1 MPDKMKRLALR
12 PSVILCLL
20 AAGSWAASVHGVE
33 TEPLPEPLTLEYALS
48 LIDEGHPDLLVEQAE
63 QASLAAQLQ
72 GIDAS
77 NALNISVEGRARWV
91 DPPTIDN
98 GDPTEDHKLSL
109 YVRKPLYDF
118 GRTDALRR
126 AAQHASLGR
135 EQRYQAVRDKR
146 RIAIMQAF
154 FDVLLSDMEYAR
166 DNEALAVAYIVL
178 DRLRDRQEL
187 GQASDI
193 AVLEKE
199 AEYQRVR
206 YQLAQS
212 EASQRATRAR
222 LANLLNRPG
231 MLPSNLRRPQLD
243 YQQRKLPEF
252 EMLVEKAMQK
262 NSEILALQAELVAAQ
277 QRIEAARADQLP
289 RLDGELEASAYSR
302 ELGSYDRWRA
312 GVTLQV
318 PIYSGGRVD
327 AAVASQRAQ
336 QYAVQARLDK
346 ARFDLR
352 QSVLELW
359 LELQNLRLQ
368 QDKANS
374 EQDFRELYL
383 DRSRANYEMEFT
395 ADLGDAMVRLSE
407 AQLGLAQ
414 TEYQLA
420 IAWERLDALTGAN
433 DENVPVAA
441 AGRAK

>member
-1 MPDKMKRLALR
+1 MNRQA
-12 PSVILCLL
+12 LCLSAILSLQVVSLSAAL
-20 AAGSWAASVHGVE
+20 AQ
-33 TEPLPEPLTLEYALS
+33 TPEPLPQPLRLEYALS
-48 LIDEGHPDLLVEQAE
+48 LVDEEHPDLMAERALREQLKAR
-63 QASLAAQLQ
+63 LQ

-77 NALNISVEGRARWV
+77 TALNVSVEGRARWV
-91 DPPTIDN
+91 DPPSIDN
-98 GDPTEDHKLSL
+98 GDVADDHKLSL

-118 GRTDALRR
+118 GRTESLRQ
-126 AAQHASLGR
+126 AARQASLGR
-135 EQRYQAVRDKR
+135 EQYYQAVRDKR

-166 DNEALAVAYIVL
+166 DNEALAVAYIAL
-178 DRLRDRQEL
+178 DRLRDRQEM

-206 YQLAQS
+206 YELAQS
-212 EASQRATRAR
+212 ESRQRATRAR

-231 MLPSNLRRPQLD
+231 MLPSVLSKPKFD
-243 YQQRKLPEF
+243 YAERELPEY
-252 EMLVEKAMQK
+252 EVLVEQAMK
-262 NSEILALQAELVAAQ
+262 RNPEIIALQSELEAAQ
-277 QRIEAARADQLP
+277 RRVEAARAERLP
-289 RLDGELEASAYSR
+289 RLEGELEASAYSR

-318 PIYSGGRVD
+318 PIYTGGRVD
-327 AAVASQRAQ
+327 AGVASQRAQ

-346 ARFDLR
+346 ARYDLR
-352 QSVLELW
+352 QSILDLW

-368 QDKANS
+368 QEKAYS

-414 TEYQLA
+414 VEFQLA
-420 IAWERLDALTGAN
+420 IVWERLDALIGTNGEKAFVAAG
-433 DENVPVAA
+433 ENVE
-441 AGRAK
+441 

>member
-1 MPDKMKRLALR
+1 MKRLALCL
-12 PSVILCLL
+12 SVVLCLR
-20 AAGSWAASVHGVE
+20 AAGFGEALAQT
-33 TEPLPEPLTLEYALS
+33 TEPLPQPLPLEYALS
-48 LIDEGHPDLLVEQAE
+48 LVDEAHPDLLAEQAE
-63 QASLAAQLQ
+63 QARLAAMLQ
-72 GIDAS
+72 GIDAN
-77 NALNISVEGRARWV
+77 NALDISVEGRARWV
-91 DPPTIDN
+91 DPPTLDN
-98 GDPTEDHKLSL
+98 GDVTEDHKLSL

-118 GRTDALRR
+118 GRTDALRQ

-135 EQRYQAVRDKR
+135 EQYYQAVRDKR

-166 DNEALAVAYIVL
+166 DNEALAIAYIAL

-193 AVLEKE
+193 SVLEIE

-212 EASQRATRAR
+212 QSRQRGTRAR

-231 MLPSNLRRPQLD
+231 MLPSELDKPQLD
-243 YQQRKLPEF
+243 YDKRDLPEF
-252 EMLVEKAMQK
+252 EVLLDQAMRV
-262 NSEILALQAELVAAQ
+262 NPEILALQSELMATHQ
-277 QRIEAARADQLP
+277 SIEAARAEQRP

-318 PIYSGGRVD
+318 PLYSGGRID
-327 AAVASQRAQ
+327 AAVAGERAQ
-336 QYAVQARLDK
+336 QYAVQARLEK

-352 QSVLELW
+352 QSVLDLW

-368 QDKANS
+368 RDRAFS
-374 EQDFRELYL
+374 EQDYRELYL

-414 TEYQLA
+414 AEFQLA
-420 IAWERLDALTGAN
+420 IAWERMDALTGSTADMVTAN
-433 DENVPVAA
+433 ARNEAE
-441 AGRAK
+441 

>member
-1 MPDKMKRLALR
+1 MKRLAL
-12 PSVILCLL
+12 SLLLVSCLE
-20 AAGSWAASVHGVE
+20 AAAYGEISEPTA
-33 TEPLPEPLTLEYALS
+33 EPLPQPLTLDYALS
-48 LIDEGHPDLLVEQAE
+48 LVDEAHPELLTEQAE
-63 QASLAAQLQ
+63 QALLAARLQ

-77 NALNISVEGRARWV
+77 NALDISIEGRARWV
-91 DPPTIDN
+91 DPPSVDN
-98 GDPTEDHKLSL
+98 GDVVEDHKLSL

-118 GRTDALRR
+118 GRSDALRR
-126 AAQHASLGR
+126 AAQQSSLGR
-135 EQRYQAVRDKR
+135 EQHYQAVRDNR

-166 DNEALAVAYIVL
+166 DNEALAVAYIAL

-193 AVLEKE
+193 GVLEKE

-206 YQLAQS
+206 YQLAESQ
-212 EASQRATRAR
+212 ARQRATRAR

-231 MLPSNLRRPQLD
+231 MLPSELSKPRLD
-243 YQQRKLPEF
+243 YENRDLPDF
-252 EMLVEKAMQK
+252 EVLLEQAMRV
-262 NSEILALQAELVAAQ
+262 NPEILALQSEVMARQ
-277 QRIEAARADQLP
+277 QRIEAARAEQRP

-318 PIYSGGRVD
+318 PLYSGGRID
-327 AAVASQRAQ
+327 AAVAGERAQ
-336 QYAVQARLDK
+336 QYTVQAQLEKARLD
-346 ARFDLR
+346 LR
-352 QSVLELW
+352 ENVLELW

-368 QDKANS
+368 RERAYS
-374 EQDFRELYL
+374 EQDYRELYL

-414 TEYQLA
+414 AEYQLA
-420 IAWERLDALTGAN
+420 IAWERMDALTGAAA
-433 DENVPVAA
+433 DMVPDQAMSVAE
-441 AGRAK
+441 

>member
-1 MPDKMKRLALR
+1 MTHLAFS
-12 PSVILCLL
+12 PPAILCLL
-20 AAGSWAASVHGVE
+20 AMGAWTGIAPAVE
-33 TEPLPEPLTLEYALS
+33 SLPEPLTLEYALS
-48 LIDEGHPDLLVEQAE
+48 LVDEGHPDLLAEQAE
-63 QASLAAQLQ
+63 LAQLKAQLQ
-72 GIDAS
+72 GVDAR
-77 NALNISVEGRARWV
+77 NAVDISLEGRARWV
-91 DPPTIDN
+91 DPPSIDD
-98 GDPTEDHKLSL
+98 GDMTDDHKLSL

-118 GRTDALRR
+118 GRTDALRQ
-126 AAQHASLGR
+126 AAQQASLGR

-146 RIAIMQAF
+146 RIAIMLAF
-154 FDVLLSDMEYAR
+154 FDALLSDMEYAR
-166 DNEALAVAYIVL
+166 DNEALAVAYIAL

-231 MLPSNLRRPQLD
+231 ILPSTLRRPQLD
-243 YQQRKLPEF
+243 YKQRKLPEF
-252 EMLVEKAMQK
+252 ETLVERAMQR
-262 NSEILALQAELVAAQ
+262 NPEILALQAELVAAQ
-277 QRIEAARADQLP
+277 QRIEAAQAEQLP

-352 QSVLELW
+352 QSVLDLW

-368 QDKANS
+368 QEKANS
-374 EQDFRELYL
+374 EQDYRELYL

-414 TEYQLA
+414 VEYRLA
-420 IAWERLDALTGAN
+420 ITWERLDALIGATGEEA
-433 DENVPVAA
+433 VVAA
-441 AGRAK
+441 GGKAE

>member
-1 MPDKMKRLALR
+1 MKRLALCL
-12 PSVILCLL
+12 SVVLCLR
-20 AAGSWAASVHGVE
+20 AAGFGEALAQT
-33 TEPLPEPLTLEYALS
+33 TEPLPQPLPLEYALS
-48 LIDEGHPDLLVEQAE
+48 LVDEAHPDLLAEQAE
-63 QASLAAQLQ
+63 QARLAARLQ
-72 GIDAS
+72 GIDAN
-77 NALNISVEGRARWV
+77 NALDISVEGRARWV
-91 DPPTIDN
+91 DPPTLDN
-98 GDPTEDHKLSL
+98 GDVTEDHKLSL

-118 GRTDALRR
+118 GRTDALRQ

-135 EQRYQAVRDKR
+135 EQYYQAVRDKR

-166 DNEALAVAYIVL
+166 DNEALAIAYIAL

-193 AVLEKE
+193 SVLEVE

-212 EASQRATRAR
+212 QSRQRGTRAR

-231 MLPSNLRRPQLD
+231 MLSSELDKPQLD
-243 YQQRKLPEF
+243 YDKRDLPEF
-252 EMLVEKAMQK
+252 EVLLDQAMRV
-262 NSEILALQAELVAAQ
+262 NPEILALQSELMATHQ
-277 QRIEAARADQLP
+277 SIEAARAEQRP

-318 PIYSGGRVD
+318 PLYSGGRID
-327 AAVASQRAQ
+327 AAVAGERAQ
-336 QYAVQARLDK
+336 QYAVQARLEK

-352 QSVLELW
+352 QSVLDLW

-368 QDKANS
+368 RDRAFS
-374 EQDFRELYL
+374 EQDYRELYL

-414 TEYQLA
+414 AEFQLA
-420 IAWERLDALTGAN
+420 IAWERMDALTGSSADMATAN
-433 DENVPVAA
+433 ARNEAE
-441 AGRAK
+441 

>member
-1 MPDKMKRLALR
+1 MKRLALCL
-12 PSVILCLL
+12 SVVLCLR
-20 AAGSWAASVHGVE
+20 AAGFGEALAQT
-33 TEPLPEPLTLEYALS
+33 TEPLPQPLPLEYALS
-48 LIDEGHPDLLVEQAE
+48 LVDEAHPDLLAEQAE
-63 QASLAAQLQ
+63 QARLAAMLQ
-72 GIDAS
+72 GIDAN
-77 NALNISVEGRARWV
+77 NALDISVEGRARWV
-91 DPPTIDN
+91 DPPTLDN
-98 GDPTEDHKLSL
+98 GDVTEDHKLSL

-118 GRTDALRR
+118 GRTDALRQ

-135 EQRYQAVRDKR
+135 EQYYQAVRDKR

-166 DNEALAVAYIVL
+166 DNEALAIAYIAL

-193 AVLEKE
+193 SVLEIE

-212 EASQRATRAR
+212 QSRQRGTRAR

-231 MLPSNLRRPQLD
+231 MLPSELDKPQLD
-243 YQQRKLPEF
+243 YDKRDLPEF
-252 EMLVEKAMQK
+252 EVLLDQAMRV
-262 NSEILALQAELVAAQ
+262 NPEILALQSELMATHQ
-277 QRIEAARADQLP
+277 SIEAARAEQRP

-318 PIYSGGRVD
+318 PLYSGGRID
-327 AAVASQRAQ
+327 AAVAGERAQ
-336 QYAVQARLDK
+336 QYAVQARLEK

-352 QSVLELW
+352 QSVLDLW

-368 QDKANS
+368 RDRAFS
-374 EQDFRELYL
+374 EQDYRELYL

-414 TEYQLA
+414 AEFQLA
-420 IAWERLDALTGAN
+420 IAWERMDALTGSTADMATAN
-433 DENVPVAA
+433 ARNEAE
-441 AGRAK
+441 

>member
-1 MPDKMKRLALR
+1 MNRLVFNLPAAC
-12 PSVILCLL
+12 CLFV
-20 AAGSWAASVHGVE
+20 AGFWVSAVPAI
-33 TEPLPEPLTLEYALS
+33 EPLPEPLTLEYALS
-48 LIDEGHPDLLVEQAE
+48 LVDEAHPDLLAEQAE
-63 QASLAAQLQ
+63 QARVAAQLQ
-72 GIDAS
+72 GVDAL
-77 NALNISVEGRARWV
+77 NALDVSIEGRARWV
-91 DPPTIDN
+91 DPPSIDN
-98 GDPTEDHKLSL
+98 GDATDDHKLSL

-118 GRTDALRR
+118 GRTDALRQ
-126 AAQHASLGR
+126 AAQQASLGR
-135 EQRYQAVRDKR
+135 EQFYQAARDRR
-146 RIAIMQAF
+146 RIAIMQAY

-166 DNEALAVAYIVL
+166 DNEALAVAYINL

-212 EASQRATRAR
+212 EAGQRATRAR

-243 YQQRKLPEF
+243 YTQRKMPEF
-252 EMLVEKAMQK
+252 EKLLERAMQ
-262 NSEILALQAELVAAQ
+262 NNPELRALEAELVAAQ
-277 QRIEAARADQLP
+277 QRIEAAKAEHLP

-318 PIYSGGRVD
+318 PIYTGGRVD
-327 AAVASQRAQ
+327 AAVAGQRAQ
-336 QYAVQARLDK
+336 QYAVQARLHK
-346 ARFDLR
+346 ARYELR
-352 QSVLELW
+352 QSVLDLW
-359 LELQNLRLQ
+359 LELQNLKLLRE
-368 QDKANS
+368 KAYS
-374 EQDFRELYL
+374 EQDYRELYL

-414 TEYQLA
+414 VDFQLA
-420 IAWERLDALTGAN
+420 IVWERLDALTGA
-433 DENVPVAA
+433 EAGGALVAV
-441 AGRAK
+441 GERAE

>member
-1 MPDKMKRLALR
+1 MKRLALCL
-12 PSVILCLL
+12 SVVLCLR
-20 AAGSWAASVHGVE
+20 AAGFGEALAQT
-33 TEPLPEPLTLEYALS
+33 TEPLPQPLPLEYALS
-48 LIDEGHPDLLVEQAE
+48 LVDEAHPDLLAEQAE
-63 QASLAAQLQ
+63 QARLAAMLQ
-72 GIDAS
+72 GIDAN
-77 NALNISVEGRARWV
+77 NALDISVEGRARWV
-91 DPPTIDN
+91 DPPTLDN
-98 GDPTEDHKLSL
+98 GDVTEDHKLSL

-118 GRTDALRR
+118 GRTDALRQ

-135 EQRYQAVRDKR
+135 EQYYQAVRDKR

-166 DNEALAVAYIVL
+166 DNEALAIAYIAL

-193 AVLEKE
+193 SVLEIE

-212 EASQRATRAR
+212 QSRQRGTRAR

-231 MLPSNLRRPQLD
+231 MLPSELDKPQLD
-243 YQQRKLPEF
+243 YDKRDLPEF
-252 EMLVEKAMQK
+252 EVLLDQAMRV
-262 NSEILALQAELVAAQ
+262 NPEILALQSELMATHQ
-277 QRIEAARADQLP
+277 SIEAARAEQRP

-318 PIYSGGRVD
+318 PLYSGGRID
-327 AAVASQRAQ
+327 AEVAGERAQ
-336 QYAVQARLDK
+336 QYAVQARLEK

-352 QSVLELW
+352 QSVLDLW

-368 QDKANS
+368 RDRAFS
-374 EQDFRELYL
+374 EQDYRELYL

-414 TEYQLA
+414 AEFQLA
-420 IAWERLDALTGAN
+420 IAWERMDALTGSTADMATAN
-433 DENVPVAA
+433 ARNEAE
-441 AGRAK
+441 